1 MTENGIINI
10 SLAIL
15 FLPLLGFIVT
25 LLLGKKVKSIYLFEL
40 FVISVTLIASIVVA
54 FGKLSYFIDDKIITE
69 IEWFRLSD
77 TISIKLGFLFDNI
90 TVLMLFVV
98 SLISALVH
106 YFSVAYMKGDERYNR
121 YFAYLGIF
129 TF

>member
-40 FVISVTLIASIVVA
+40 FIISVTLIASIVVA
-54 FGKLSYFIDDKIITE
+54 FGKLSYFIDDKIIGE
-69 IEWFRLSD
+69 LEWFRLSD
-77 TISIKLGFLFDNI
+77 TISIKL
-90 TVLMLFVV
+90 
-98 SLISALVH
+98 
-106 YFSVAYMKGDERYNR
+106 
-121 YFAYLGIF
+121 
-129 TF
+129 